1 MAVKRLAFRPVLG
14 KAGDVLYA
22 ADSDSDL
29 VLQLAS
35 AGLDH
40 TIKVHNI
47 YFSDV

>member
-1 MAVKRLAFRPVLG
+1 MAVKRLMFRPVLG
-14 KAGDVLYA
+14 KAGDVPYA
-22 ADSDSDL
+22 VDSDTDS

-47 YFSDV
+47 YLSNV